1 MNRIYDNFGCIPANH
16 IICFVVILVT
26 LSKVDKVS
34 FIKSTLSYLVLVV
47 ILCYLVLVVNFI
59 LPCSCGQFYP
69 TLYLWSTLSYLVLV
83 VNFILYLVL
92 VVNFILYLLLVVNFI
107 LYLVLV
113 VNVILPCT
121 VRVVNFILPCTSG
134 QLYPTL
140 YLWSTLEKP
149 TVGAMLSRLCPT
161 MDLVT
166 TFQTKWPPQTLLHV
180 SRGTV
185 LQRFK

>member
-16 IICFVVILVT
+16 RICFVVILVT

-69 TLYLWSTLSYLVLV
+69 TLYLWSTSSYLVLV

-92 VVNFILYLLLVVNFI
+92 VVNFILYLVLVVNFGEADCWS
-107 LYLVLV
+107 YV
-113 VNVILPCT
+113 V
-121 VRVVNFILPCTSG
+121 
-134 QLYPTL
+134 
-140 YLWSTLEKP
+140 
-149 TVGAMLSRLCPT
+149 
-161 MDLVT
+161 
-166 TFQTKWPPQTLLHV
+166 QTLSHYGPGHNFSNKMAATNLAP
-180 SRGTV
+180 RE
-185 LQRFK
+185 QRNRFAAF

>member
-16 IICFVVILVT
+16 RICFVVILVT

-92 VVNFILYLLLVVNFI
+92 VVNFILYL
-107 LYLVLV
+107 VLV

-121 VRVVNFILPCTSG
+121 LYSTCG

-140 YLWSTLEKP
+140 YEWSTLP
-149 TVGAMLSRLCPT
+149 Y
-161 MDLVT
+161 LVLVVN
-166 TFQTKWPPQTLLHV
+166 FGEADCWSYVVQTLSHYGPGHNFSNKMAATNLAP
-180 SRGTV
+180 RE
-185 LQRFK
+185 QRNRFAAF